1 MVKEPQIVNGL
12 QTSHEIYS
20 YIQNGG
26 QHRDRSLLV
35 KIVVAPESGTA
46 RDRIIRATNSQTQL
60 PAGAHT
66 RLRAFLA
73 RYAEDRP
80 LLGDSLENWLHP
92 LAAMSAYTLTRLRQS
107 TPRDLLNIDP
117 GHLSDDLMFRMT
129 GTLEQSFKSVLRRNK
144 AGGVDRIAR
153 TPDFTTKIRQA
164 VVSQSRYHIEG

>member
-1 MVKEPQIVNGL
+1 M
-12 QTSHEIYS
+12 
-20 YIQNGG
+20 
-26 QHRDRSLLV
+26 
-35 KIVVAPESGTA
+35 
-46 RDRIIRATNSQTQL
+46 
-60 PAGAHT
+60 
-66 RLRAFLA
+66 
-73 RYAEDRP
+73 
-80 LLGDSLENWLHP
+80 LGDSLENWLYP
-92 LAAMSAYTLTRLRQS
+92 LAAMSAYTLTRLRQP